1 MLSALLRSGD
11 VKDYT
16 ALGQD
21 GQAVYSI
28 ASQLRDTI
36 RLKRGRVFSDYLA
49 VPQRNDQGNRID
61 WYVPFESDQPDG
73 KYFIIPWSSATSEE
87 KQKALAE
94 LHVFEKTMLELGNE
108 IAKNP
113 SLKGDQ
119 LLFSRLLSG
128 DSAHADQHSLKALRF
143 PNAEH
148 VYLVNDRPVI
158 TFWGFIEKNANVY
171 GSPFLPLQ
179 PAAPIVAPATLADA
193 VISEP
198 IAEKSV
204 MPWWRRWWFWLPL
217 LGLLGLL
224 LWWIWCTYFNVKP
237 LSIEPDP
244 VKNELTALDKTALAK
259 NEVKKKVACI
269 IDGNIITDAALCQP
283 IKAKFPY
290 VYDNNQW
297 LDSNGAIVK
306 DAAVLDK
313 LQALDPNAFQPN
325 VDQNSAASTPPTTEA
340 LDNKA
345 AEQDDKAQTADATN
359 AVNNPSDKDK
369 DKDSDKN
376 NQTGAVPPPSLDE
389 IDKTKTDN
397 PKMDNQSAVTDSQSN
412 PPQNTQKNLNI
423 PAQSLN
429 SGNVDFLNGKW
440 NAGAGIQDQTTGKP
454 LRLNYEFNDGKGQV
468 KVERSDG
475 VQCTGNVGAGVSGG
489 HLNID
494 NQGVAQCSDGST
506 YQLPTINCKPNTN
519 GTAECE
525 GIYGNSK
532 FPISMKTP

>member
-36 RLKRGRVFSDYLA
+36 RLKRGRIFSDYLA
-49 VPQRNDQGNRID
+49 APQRNDQGSRID
-61 WYVPFESDQPDG
+61 WYVPFESDQTDG
-73 KYFIIPWSSATSEE
+73 KYFIIPWSSATPEE

-94 LHVFEKTMLELGNE
+94 LHVFEQTMLELGNE

-113 SLKGDQ
+113 NLKGDQ

-128 DSAHADQHSLKALRF
+128 DSDHADQNSLKALRF

-179 PAAPIVAPATLADA
+179 AAAPIVPQAA
-193 VISEP
+193 
-198 IAEKSV
+198 IAETVINEPLTVKV
-204 MPWWRRWWFWLPL
+204 IPWWQRWWFWLPL

-237 LSIEPDP
+237 LTVVPEP
-244 VKNELTALDKTALAK
+244 VKNEVTAVDKTALAK
-259 NEVKKKVACI
+259 NEVKKKIACI
-269 IDGNIITDAALCQP
+269 IDGKIITEETLCQP

-290 VYDNNQW
+290 VYNNNQW
-297 LDSNGAIVK
+297 VDSNGAVVK

-325 VDQNSAASTPPTTEA
+325 AVQNGGDSILPTTDA
-340 LDNKA
+340 LDNKT
-345 AEQDDKAQTADATN
+345 EMNQNKEAQTADAN
-359 AVNNPSDKDK
+359 AVTNPSDK
-369 DKDSDKN
+369 N
-376 NQTGAVPPPSLDE
+376 EQTSALPPPSLDE
-389 IDKTKTDN
+389 SEKNKTDA
-397 PKMDNQSAVTDSQSN
+397 QSAVAAPQSN
-412 PPQNTQKNLNI
+412 IPQTSNSQTNNPQNTQQNLNI
-423 PAQSLN
+423 PAESLN
-429 SGNVDFLNGKW
+429 SGNMNFLNGKW

-468 KVERSDG
+468 KVERGDG

-489 HLNID
+489 NLNID